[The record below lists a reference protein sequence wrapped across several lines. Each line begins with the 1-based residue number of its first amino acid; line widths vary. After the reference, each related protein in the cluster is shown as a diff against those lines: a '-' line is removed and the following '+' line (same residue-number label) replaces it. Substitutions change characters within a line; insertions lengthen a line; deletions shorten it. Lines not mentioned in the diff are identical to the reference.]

1 MEEEEEKE
9 EVERRGHEELNRG
22 FGASSRVRAGEI

>member
-1 MEEEEEKE
+1 MKKEEEEE
-9 EVERRGHEELNRG
+9 RRQEELKRG